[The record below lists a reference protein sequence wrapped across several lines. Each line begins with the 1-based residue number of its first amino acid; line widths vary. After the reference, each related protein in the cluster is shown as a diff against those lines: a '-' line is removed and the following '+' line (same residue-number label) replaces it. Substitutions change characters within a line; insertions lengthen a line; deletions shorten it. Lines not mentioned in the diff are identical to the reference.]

1 MLRRLSVALLV
12 SAPMI
17 AGAQQQSVTFGGFI
31 DAFVAF
37 DFGKPARIDR
47 AYTSQAARHSEF
59 NINLAFVDAV
69 LDGDHVRGRL
79 ALQAG
84 TSVQAL
90 YQNEPNVGNYS
101 GGSLSRHLQEA
112 AIGLRLREG
121 VWIDAG
127 VMLSHTGAESWVSR
141 ENPTYTRSLISDYS
155 PYYESGVKVTWDVR
169 DDFTALFTVV
179 NGWQNI
185 SENNADKSFGLRFDW
200 ALSPKLSLSY
210 YNLLGNE
217 QPDTIAAR
225 MRMYNGVSLK
235 WATDEISLMATFD
248 GGRQERP
255 GFEAATWW
263 GTSAIAHVQM
273 TERTAVSG
281 RFEAYYDP
289 TQTIIQTGTRAF
301 EVFGGS
307 FGFDM
312 EPKEGVIWRSEV
324 RALKG
329 HNAVF
334 PDNGSPSGRS
344 RSNTAF
350 VTSLAMT
357 F

>member
-1 MLRRLSVALLV
+1 MLRRLSLLMLVLVPSVA
-12 SAPMI
+12 A
-17 AGAQQQSVTFGGFI
+17 AQTQSITFGGFI
-31 DAFVAF
+31 DAFAAF
-37 DFGKPARIDR
+37 DFGKPGAIDR

-59 NINLAFVDAV
+59 NINLAFIDAV
-69 LDGDHVRGRL
+69 LDGDRVRGRL

-90 YQNEPNVGNYS
+90 YQNEPSTGNYS

-121 VWIDAG
+121 VWIDG
-127 VMLSHTGAESWVSR
+127 GIMLSHTGSESWVSR

-155 PYYESGVKVTWDVR
+155 PYYESGVKLTWEVR
-169 DDFTALFTVV
+169 DDFSAMFTVV

-185 SENNADKSFGLRFDW
+185 SENNQDKSVGLRFDW
-200 ALSPKLSLSY
+200 ALSPRLSLSY

-217 QPDTIAAR
+217 QPDTLAAR
-225 MRMYNGVSLK
+225 TRLYNGVSLK
-235 WATDEISLMATFD
+235 WSSDEMTFTATFD

-255 GFEAATWW
+255 GVEAAKWW
-263 GTSAIAHVQM
+263 GASGIAHIQM
-273 TERTAVSG
+273 TERTSVSG
-281 RFEAYYDP
+281 RFEAFYDP
-289 TQTIIQTGTRAF
+289 TQTIIVTGSRAF

-312 EPKEGVIWRSEV
+312 EPNDGVIWRTEV

-329 HNAVF
+329 RNAVF
-334 PDNGSPSGRS
+334 PDSGSPNGRS
-344 RSNTAF
+344 RSNTAV
-350 VTSLAMT
+350 VTSLAVT